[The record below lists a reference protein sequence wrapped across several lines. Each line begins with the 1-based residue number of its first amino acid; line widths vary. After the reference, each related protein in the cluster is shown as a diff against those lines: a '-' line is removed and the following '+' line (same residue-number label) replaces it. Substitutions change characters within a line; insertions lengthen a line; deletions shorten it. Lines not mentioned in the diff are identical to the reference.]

1 VYFVSSSTRT
11 MWIQSETQERQQ
23 ATSARNGSVATV
35 DEIKD
40 SPCQGHGD
48 GNSQDGQTF
57 GYSIPCLPEDIL
69 RHIHSLMPMDAA
81 ARAACVSRT
90 FLSSWRCYP
99 KLILNS
105 ETVKAHNTSLG
116 RRIHRILRNH
126 SGIGLKILELHLS
139 DLYDFFP
146 YLDRWLHDAIT
157 PGIEELTLKLYKGFS
172 FPCSVLSGGIRS
184 SIRSLDLYSCV
195 FCPTAE
201 LGPFRSLTS
210 LCLYSVCITG
220 DELGCLLS
228 NSLALERLVLSDCK
242 EIISLEIPSVMQ
254 KLSYMSVVCCSALQ
268 IIENKA
274 PSLSSFHLIPGVR
287 NLSLGEASQTMK
299 ELSLFRANAI
309 CYGRAELP
317 SIMPNLESLLLC
329 SSHEVDIP
337 MLPTKFVN
345 LKHLYLQIISSALS
359 PTCDYSSLVSFLDAS
374 PFLETWRLQAPLI
387 DMGNELVGSSDL
399 RQLPERQ
406 HHHLKIVEMITFK
419 STQSL
424 VELTC
429 CIVKSAVSLERL
441 TFDTFRGDVRSPC
454 CSGDDSVVG
463 YSKYRMEQASRAV
476 EAIRMYIEDKVAPTT
491 KLTVLEPCARCHA
504 TAFDD

>member
-1 VYFVSSSTRT
+1 
-11 MWIQSETQERQQ
+11 M
-23 ATSARNGSVATV
+23 
-35 DEIKD
+35 
-40 SPCQGHGD
+40 
-48 GNSQDGQTF
+48 
-57 GYSIPCLPEDIL
+57 

-99 KLILNS
+99 KLILSS

-329 SSHEVDIP
+329 SSHEVYCRVSIHSIGSAVVISTVIY
-337 MLPTKFVN
+337 MCTGVYIIN
-345 LKHLYLQIISSALS
+345 LNMAYLLCRWIYQCCRLNSSTSSTYTFRLFHRPCPQPVIILLWFLSWMHLLS
-359 PTCDYSSLVSFLDAS
+359 
-374 PFLETWRLQAPLI
+374 WRL
-387 DMGNELVGSSDL
+387 GGC
-399 RQLPERQ
+399 R
-406 HHHLKIVEMITFK
+406 
-419 STQSL
+419 
-424 VELTC
+424 
-429 CIVKSAVSLERL
+429 
-441 TFDTFRGDVRSPC
+441 
-454 CSGDDSVVG
+454 
-463 YSKYRMEQASRAV
+463 
-476 EAIRMYIEDKVAPTT
+476 
-491 KLTVLEPCARCHA
+491 
-504 TAFDD
+504 